1 MRQSKRDDIL
11 EAAKHVVQREG
22 VTMLTYESVATEAGL
37 TKGGLLYHF
46 PSREALLLA
55 LHEYVA
61 AQWEACLEAEG
72 GGTAE
77 QLSPEQRFAAFTR
90 LSQNPDRAELL
101 LMLEAGED
109 HAANAAW
116 EAVYSR
122 WAPGPPQ
129 VDETGDP
136 DDDEL
141 RAFVARLAADGLWFC
156 EALAPKPLDEAVRSR
171 VVEAIITLGAGGD
184 AEGDVTPRASTA
196 REGVAE

>member
-1 MRQSKRDDIL
+1 MRQSKHDDIL
-11 EAAKHVVQREG
+11 EAAKRVVQREG
-22 VTMLTYESVATEAGL
+22 VTTLTYESVATEAGL

-46 PSREALLLA
+46 PSREALLLK

-61 AQWEACLEAEG
+61 AQWERCLEEEAG
-72 GGTAE
+72 GLAGELTEA
-77 QLSPEQRFAAFTR
+77 QRFTAFTR

-109 HAANAAW
+109 DAASAAW

-122 WAPGPPQ
+122 WAPGPPP
-129 VDETGDP
+129 VDESGDP

-156 EALAPKPLDEAVRSR
+156 EALAPHPLDEAVRRR
-171 VVEAIITLGAGGD
+171 VVEAIITWGTAGSS
-184 AEGDVTPRASTA
+184 ESESR
-196 REGVAE
+196 

>member
-11 EAAKHVVQREG
+11 EAAKRVVQREG
-22 VTMLTYESVATEAGL
+22 VTTLTYESVATEAGL

-61 AQWEACLEAEG
+61 AQWEECLEAEAG
-72 GGTAE
+72 GAAGELDT
-77 QLSPEQRFAAFTR
+77 EQRFAAFVR

-109 HAANAAW
+109 EAANAAW
-116 EAVYSR
+116 EQVYAR
-122 WAPGPPQ
+122 WAPGTPDA
-129 VDETGDP
+129 DESGGP

-156 EALAPKPLDEAVRSR
+156 EALAPHPLNEAVRRR
-171 VVEAIITLGAGGD
+171 VVEAIINWGTAGSS
-184 AEGDVTPRASTA
+184 ESS
-196 REGVAE
+196 